1 MIFNID
7 TVIVSHSQN
16 IYIYAVTMA
25 VIIDVLEHPR
35 TAALGMDAG
44 KEVIG
49 IGCPQDPSADKLL

>member
-1 MIFNID
+1 
-7 TVIVSHSQN
+7 
-16 IYIYAVTMA
+16 MA
-25 VIIDVLEHPR
+25 IIIDVLEHPR